1 MASYPPGQCCA
12 ATGFKHEGTP
22 TGEDIKIDAGK
33 IAAYV
38 AKPAADKNKAG
49 AGIILI
55 PDIFAISNNSKLLA
69 DQFAGAG
76 YTTLIPDI
84 FNGDEVFDWGK
95 YDVMKYIT
103 EGAHGNNP
111 HTPEYVDAIVVAGI
125 KALKE
130 DFGITKVGGV
140 GYCFGGKYVVRHYKS
155 GINVGYTAHP
165 SFIEETELAAITGP
179 FAISAAETDTI
190 FPAEKRHQ
198 SEVILKETGQPYQ
211 INLFS
216 GVEHGFATRGDM
228 SIKHLRFAKEQAFQQ
243 AAAWFDYFLL

>member
-130 DFGITKVGGV
+130 DFAIT
-140 GYCFGGKYVVRHYKS
+140 KYVVRHYKS

>member
-22 TGEDIKIDAGK
+22 TGEDIKINAGK

-38 AKPAADKNKAG
+38 AKPAADKNNAG

-84 FNGDEVFDWGK
+84 FNGDEVFEWGK
-95 YDVMKYIT
+95 YDIMKYIT
-103 EGAHGNNP
+103 EGADAT
-111 HTPEYVDAIVVAGI
+111 TPIRPSILAAWDTASA
-125 KALKE
+125 A
-130 DFGITKVGGV
+130 
-140 GYCFGGKYVVRHYKS
+140 S

-165 SFIEETELAAITGP
+165 SFIEEKELAAITGP
-179 FAISAAETDTI
+179 LAISAAETDAI